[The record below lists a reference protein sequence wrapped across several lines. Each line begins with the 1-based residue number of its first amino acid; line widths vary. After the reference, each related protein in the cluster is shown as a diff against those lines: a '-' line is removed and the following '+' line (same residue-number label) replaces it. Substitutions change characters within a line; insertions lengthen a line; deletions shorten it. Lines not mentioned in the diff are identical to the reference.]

1 MLVKLR
7 RFLLLLVSLF
17 LIFIFVLWY
26 MLMQPVIGSV
36 TKADNIETFD
46 PSKLKNTVNIIVND
60 FFPRDGAHPENM
72 KRCAQYIKTEF
83 LKASTRVSYQRYVVN
98 QQTYY
103 NVIASFGPNDG
114 ERIIV
119 GAHYDSA
126 GELPGAD
133 DNASGVAGLIAL
145 AEKLAIAEKSINN
158 KLTTRIDLVAYALEE
173 PPYFKTD
180 QMGSAWHAF
189 KMREDEVGIKLMIS
203 LEMLGYFSDQADSQQ
218 YPVPLLDLLYPTKG
232 NYIAIIGLFNQG
244 GITKKAKTLMQAAT
258 RMDVYSINAPRMIPG
273 IDFSDHLNYW
283 NEGYPAVM
291 ITDTAFFRNHAYHT
305 ADDVPERLD
314 YEKMADVLSGVF
326 NLVSQF

>member
-7 RFLLLLVSLF
+7 RLLLLLVSLV
-17 LIFIFVLWY
+17 LIIIFILWY
-26 MLMQPVIGSV
+26 MLMQPVMGSINKV
-36 TKADNIETFD
+36 TNIETFS
-46 PSKLKNTVNIIVND
+46 PLELENTVKTLVED
-60 FFPRDGAHPENM
+60 FFPRNGANPQNM
-72 KRCAQYIKTEF
+72 KRCAEYIKAEF
-83 LKASTRVSYQRYVVN
+83 SKNNQRASYQRYVID
-98 QQTYY
+98 QKTYY
-103 NVIASFGPNDG
+103 NIIVSFGPEDG

-145 AEKLAIAEKSINN
+145 AKKLAKLKSNQ
-158 KLTTRIDLVAYALEE
+158 LTTRIDLVAYALEE

-189 KMREDEVGIKLMIS
+189 KMHEEKVAVKLMIS
-203 LEMLGYFSDQADSQQ
+203 LEMLGFYSDRDDSQQ
-218 YPVPLLDLLYPTKG
+218 YPIPVLDLLYPTKG

-244 GITKKAKTLMQAAT
+244 GITRKAKTLMQAAT
-258 RMDVYSINAPRMIPG
+258 SMDVYSINAPRIIPG

-283 NEGYPAVM
+283 NEGYPAIM

-305 ADDVPERLD
+305 EDDVPDRLN
-314 YEKMADVLSGVF
+314 YEKMADVLSGVL
-326 NLVSQF
+326 NMVTQF